1 MAVAKTLEIISS
13 STESI
18 EAAVR
23 DGITK
28 AAETVHGIQEAWCRH
43 KAIVRD
49 NNVAEWRVT
58 SGSPSSSHS
67 RSSCNDGTGNFA
79 HRQSTRRHYEYQSD
93 VAADRCR

>member
-1 MAVAKTLEIISS
+1 MAVAKTVEIISS

-28 AAETVHGIQEAWCRH
+28 ASETIKGIEGAWVKGT

-49 NNVAEWRVT
+49 NRVVEWRVT
-58 SGSPSSSHS
+58 IKLTFIVS
-67 RSSCNDGTGNFA
+67 
-79 HRQSTRRHYEYQSD
+79 
-93 VAADRCR
+93 